1 MSVADKESTA
11 AKQDK
16 EPQIRLAVDF
26 CDPET
31 LGVRAGAD
39 GAILTDSL
47 LFCLGVTSALAL
59 RDGEVVLVVTGDFV
73 ESVKARLPE
82 GPYRDS
88 YDRTR
93 GAGTVGGK
101 TLVVGDEVHVLLDA
115 WMFYEADVIE
125 ARGGDADTVAALRDH
140 AEDRGRLARR
150 TASHEARH
158 VAMEQSSED
167 EVVLDELTW
176 DRQNFLS
183 VAHQVISE
191 YRAELGV
198 PLDLREEYEL
208 GLTQGSLAALRDDL
222 RRIATVEYQQHRD
235 VGKLAYDVTQQS
247 HHLWKV
253 LAYLAA
259 ARRVFGVPLGE
270 PVPYHP
276 ADAENWELMVEAHWA
291 TFEKLLNGIPEG
303 GVRIEEGELDEKRT
317 SLADLL
323 FEWLRTFGFAW
334 STDQFLIESWHL
346 VD

>member
-1 MSVADKESTA
+1 MSVADKETTA
-11 AKQDK
+11 AEPDK

-26 CDPET
+26 CDAEA

-39 GAILTDSL
+39 GATLTDSL

-59 RDGEVVLVVTGDFV
+59 RDSEVVLVITGDFV

-101 TLVVGDEVHVLLDA
+101 TLVVSDEVHVLLDA
-115 WMFYEADVIE
+115 WMFYD
-125 ARGGDADTVAALRDH
+125 ALRDH

-150 TASHEARH
+150 TASHEACH
-158 VAMEQSSED
+158 VAMEQSGED

-176 DRQNFLS
+176 DRQNFVS

-198 PLDLREEYEL
+198 PVDLREDYEI
-208 GLTQGSLAALRDDL
+208 SLAPDSLAVLRDDL
-222 RRIATVEYQQHRD
+222 RRIAAVEYQQHRD
-235 VGKLAYDVTQQS
+235 VDKLAYDVTQQS

-259 ARRVFGVPLGE
+259 SRRVFGVPLGE

-276 ADAENWELMVEAHWA
+276 ADAENWELMVEAHWT
-291 TFEKLLNGIPEG
+291 TFEKLLSGIPEG

-317 SLADLL
+317 VLADLL

-334 STDQFLIESWHL
+334 TTDQFLIESWHL